1 MRIPRKAEAL
11 KERISATQDA
21 PEQPD
26 PVPTADTKR
35 KAPSRESL
43 RGLDWFAFFLGDIQT
58 GFGPFLAVYLTS
70 EKWTQTDI
78 GLVLSVGSIAALVFQ
93 VPGGALID
101 NVRSERR
108 AAGGAVAAIG
118 ASAFIIA
125 ALPVFAAV
133 AFARVLHAAGTAVV
147 APAVAAISLGLV
159 GREGLSPRLG
169 RNARYAAAGNGTAAL
184 LLGACG
190 YFWSAQAVFFVTAF
204 FAIPAI
210 AALWRIREA
219 EVDVATAHG
228 GSSEPEASS
237 VPAGLSM
244 LLRKRAFLVFIAIIA
259 LFQMAN
265 APLLPLVGS
274 ELTTRAN
281 QWAVALIAAAIV
293 LPQIIVALF
302 SPTVGRLAKR
312 IGRRPLLLAALGVLP
327 IRAALFALLD
337 GAVPLVAIQML
348 DGVSAAVLAVLI
360 PLVIADISFGTGHFN
375 LAQGVVGM
383 SIGLAAAISL
393 PAAGYIADT
402 LGRPTAFWWLAATGA
417 LGFIVTLTLMPETR
431 PKEEIT

>member
-1 MRIPRKAEAL
+1 MRE
-11 KERISATQDA
+11 STSA
-21 PEQPD
+21 PEHQD
-26 PVPTADTKR
+26 PPLAADRR

-101 NVRSERR
+101 RVRSESR

-125 ALPVFAAV
+125 VWPVFAAV

-159 GREGLSPRLG
+159 GREALSPRLG

-190 YFWSAQAVFFVTAF
+190 YFWSAQAVFFLTAL
-204 FAIPAI
+204 FALPAI
-210 AALWRIREA
+210 TALLYIREA

-228 GSSEPEASS
+228 ETGEVKASS
-237 VPAGLSM
+237 VPAGLAI

-259 LFQMAN
+259 LFQMTN

-274 ELTTRAN
+274 ELTTRASN
-281 QWAVALIAAAIV
+281 WAVALIAAAIV

-302 SPTVGRLAKR
+302 SPMVGRLAKR

-327 IRAALFALLD
+327 LRAALFALLD

-360 PLVIADISFGTGHFN
+360 PLVVADISFGTGHFN

-383 SIGLAAAISL
+383 SIGLAAAMSL

-402 LGRPTAFWWLAATGA
+402 FGRPSAFWCLAATGA
-417 LGFIVTLTLMPETR
+417 LGFVITLMLMPETR
-431 PKEEIT
+431 PKEDIT

>member
-1 MRIPRKAEAL
+1 
-11 KERISATQDA
+11 
-21 PEQPD
+21 
-26 PVPTADTKR
+26 
-35 KAPSRESL
+35 
-43 RGLDWFAFFLGDIQT
+43 
-58 GFGPFLAVYLTS
+58 
-70 EKWTQTDI
+70 
-78 GLVLSVGSIAALVFQ
+78 VLSVGSIAALVFQ

-101 NVRSERR
+101 KVRSESR

-125 ALPVFAAV
+125 VWPVFAAV

-159 GREGLSPRLG
+159 GREALSPRLG

-190 YFWSAQAVFFVTAF
+190 YFWSAQAVFFLTAL
-204 FAIPAI
+204 FALPAI
-210 AALWRIREA
+210 TALLYIREA

-228 GSSEPEASS
+228 ETGEVKASS
-237 VPAGLSM
+237 VPAGLAI

-259 LFQMAN
+259 LFQMTN

-274 ELTTRAN
+274 ELTTRASN
-281 QWAVALIAAAIV
+281 WAVALIAAAIV

-302 SPTVGRLAKR
+302 SPMVGRLAKR

-327 IRAALFALLD
+327 LRAALFALLD

-360 PLVIADISFGTGHFN
+360 PLVVADISFGTGHFN

-383 SIGLAAAISL
+383 SIGLAAAMSL
-393 PAAGYIADT
+393 PAAGYVADT
-402 LGRPTAFWWLAATGA
+402 FGRSSAFWCLAATGA
-417 LGFIVTLTLMPETR
+417 LGFVITLTLMPETR
-431 PKEEIT
+431 PKEDIT